1 MWGGGGYG
9 KLSFSLWMEMP
20 YGRQSMVSFFF
31 VGLDLMDGW
40 VDWVDGWAVGLWLWL
55 GGKVTVSYGSWLVGG
70 KMNGM
75 GGGLVE
81 MRNSL
86 FFFHFFI
93 FFSQRAPFCW
103 QWYDTGR

>member
-1 MWGGGGYG
+1 VWGGGGYG

-40 VDWVDGWAVGLWLWL
+40 VDGWMDGRLGCGCGWVVKLQ
-55 GGKVTVSYGSWLVGG
+55 YGSWLVGG

-75 GGGLVE
+75 GGG
-81 MRNSL
+81 
-86 FFFHFFI
+86 
-93 FFSQRAPFCW
+93 W
-103 QWYDTGR
+103 WK